1 MYDVIEYFLA
11 APRFPSSLLTT
22 LELVE
27 GTSQQIN
34 FSAHANPTPVQY
46 TWQTEDGSDVVF
58 ADGISVEAVS
68 INKWFIVENQSC
80 SVWLFYCFRKVH
92 YLI

>member
-1 MYDVIEYFLA
+1 MTSSSIFLA

-27 GTSQQIN
+27 GTSQQFN

-68 INKWFIVENQSC
+68 LNKWFIVENQI
-80 SVWLFYCFRKVH
+80 SVLACGYFVIGRCTT
-92 YLI
+92 